1 MSEAPGALRRLLPEF
16 KEKVWGSTHLEP
28 WYAGRGEKIGEV
40 WFTDSVGGGADLP
53 LLVKFIFTSENL
65 SVQVHP
71 DDEFAAL
78 HENSLGKTEMWH
90 VLRAEPGAR
99 IALGLRETVSKE
111 RLREASLSGEIE
123 TLLQWHEAAPGDT
136 YFVPAGTVHAIGS
149 GLVICE
155 IQQVSDVTYRLYD
168 YGRPRELHLEK
179 GTAVSKPE
187 PHPGKQPAVR
197 QQDGSFLLAESPYF
211 RTAMFELNGSCQ
223 RAGAGDA
230 PEILICV
237 EGRGR
242 IAGEPFTA
250 GQAWLAP
257 PDAPAYGIETEAAS
271 RFLTTRAPARP

>member
-1 MSEAPGALRRLLPEF
+1 MSEAPGALRRLRPEF
-16 KEKVWGSTHLEP
+16 KEKVWGSTRLAP
-28 WYAGRGEKIGEV
+28 WYDDAAYKIGEV
-40 WFTDSVGGGADLP
+40 WFTDSVRGGSDLP

-71 DDEFAAL
+71 DDEFAAR
-78 HENSLGKTEMWH
+78 HENSRGKTEMWH

-99 IALGLRETVSKE
+99 IALGLREPVSKE

-123 TLLQWHEAAPGDT
+123 GMLQWHEAAPGDT

-179 GTAVSKPE
+179 ATAVSRPG
-187 PHPGKQPAVR
+187 PHPGKQTVVK
-197 QQDGSFLLAESPYF
+197 QGDESYLLAESAYF
-211 RTAMFELNGSCQ
+211 RTELFEVAEAVE
-223 RAGAGDA
+223 RAGRPEAS
-230 PEILICV
+230 EILIAI
-237 EGRGR
+237 EGRGN
-242 IAGEPFTA
+242 IAGEAFTA

-257 PDAPAYGIETEAAS
+257 PGAPAYRIEAEGTA
-271 RFLTTRAPARP
+271 RFLRTRVPSRE